1 MTALT
6 TASVQNV
13 FPVTT
18 LALSG
23 YRMQPADSSVIRSYD
38 VVGRDTI
45 RVLNMPEEKERIYR
59 FIVAF
64 EERYGRKPKVEDAEG
79 DFKLQVARDM
89 QMSVGGARY
98 YLRLAAEQ
106 DNKET

>member
-1 MTALT
+1 VCEVRHVDGFVLFDT
-6 TASVQNV
+6 VN
-13 FPVTT
+13 T

-38 VVGRDTI
+38 VFGRDTI

-59 FIVAF
+59 FIAAF
-64 EERYGRKPKVEDAEG
+64 EERYGRKPKLEDAEG

-89 QMSVGGARY
+89 QMSVGGAWT
-98 YLRLAAEQ
+98 ECVH
-106 DNKET
+106 TPGS